1 MQETWV
7 QFLGREDA
15 LEEGLETLSSI
26 VAWQILRT
34 EEPGRLQSMGSQ
46 RVRHDWAHGHEWARA
61 CAHTHTH
68 TPNMFKRGFMFLYQ
82 VSSPY
87 NLLHLVDFFPFLTRL
102 SPIFTPSGNILALCK
117 FWLLCI
123 TSTKSTWSELS
134 SVLVLVTIIGSQLL
148 LTGPFHASPQPHI

>member
-1 MQETWV
+1 MPWKR
-7 QFLGREDA
+7 GWK
-15 LEEGLETLSSI
+15 LSPVLLPGKFCGQRNLAGYSL
-26 VAWQILRT
+26 WGHKESDTT
-34 EEPGRLQSMGSQ
+34 EHMDMSER
-46 RVRHDWAHGHEWARA
+46 ARA
-61 CAHTHTH
+61 HTHTHTH

-148 LTGPFHASPQPHI
+148 LTGPFHASPPPHI